1 MNEWTP
7 ARVLERAADGPM
19 RIAIFLSVLDR
30 ADKET
35 RDQVRKR
42 IAAARGFRKI
52 FVNRLSNAEL
62 AAHLAGLAHLDSLSD
77 ILRDALRAFHM
88 HERAKLM
95 HEFLDLCG
103 IPNKDGLAEDP
114 DISKLTPEK
123 VVATAHK
130 LRGPFQE
137 QDIILYVASAA
148 VCVDGWEELF
158 GAAADQLLAER
169 GKRAARE

>member
-19 RIAIFLSVLDR
+19 RVAIFCSVLDR
-30 ADKET
+30 ADKDT

-52 FVNRLSNAEL
+52 FVDRLPNAGL
-62 AAHLAGLAHLDSLSD
+62 AAHLTGLSHLESLSD
-77 ILRDALRAFHM
+77 ILKDGLRAFHI

-95 HEFLDLCG
+95 REFLDLCG
-103 IPNKDGLAEDP
+103 IPNKDGLAEKP
-114 DISKLTPEK
+114 DISSLTVEK
-123 VVATAHK
+123 IVATAHR
-130 LRGPFQE
+130 LIGPFQE

-148 VCVDGWEELF
+148 VCVESWGELF
-158 GAAADQLLAER
+158 GAAADKLLAER
-169 GKRAARE
+169 AARK